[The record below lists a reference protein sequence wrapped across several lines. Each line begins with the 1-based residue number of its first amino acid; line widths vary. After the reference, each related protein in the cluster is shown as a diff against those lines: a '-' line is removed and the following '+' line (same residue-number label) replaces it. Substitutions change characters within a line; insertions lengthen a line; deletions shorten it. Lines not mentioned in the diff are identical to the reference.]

1 MRLLLPLK
9 TLPGVF
15 HLEKKSTRIVI
26 SQLYLKKKLSE
37 KTTNFSKKN
46 LVNEVQLLK
55 NTEKAKSCCDFRT

>member
-26 SQLYLKKKLSE
+26 SQLYLKKEIVGKNN
-37 KTTNFSKKN
+37 KFFKK
-46 LVNEVQLLK
+46 EPG
-55 NTEKAKSCCDFRT
+55 E